1 MRKVER
7 VRPVTPRVKP
17 KKKVAA
23 YARVSMETERLMHSL
38 SAQVSHYSKYI
49 QKNPEW
55 EYAGVYSDDGI
66 SGTGTKKRK
75 GFQQLIA
82 DAEDGKIDII
92 LTKSISRFA
101 RNTVDLLETVRHLK
115 DKGIEVRF
123 EREHISSMSSEGEL
137 MLTILASFAQEESRS
152 ISENVKWGMQKR
164 FQQGI
169 PNGHFRI
176 FGYRWEGDM
185 LVIVPEEAKIVK
197 RIFQNFL
204 DGKSRLETEREFAA
218 EGIRTGNGCR
228 WVDSNL
234 KIVLTN
240 ITYTGN
246 LLLQKE
252 FTTDPIQKHRKK
264 NRGELPQY
272 YVQDTHEAIIDKVT
286 FDYVQKEMARRR
298 EMGAIANKS
307 IPTTCFTGK
316 LVCGMCG
323 RHFYH
328 SVSRKNKAGIP
339 YEIWL
344 CASRKEGKPC
354 GQRKYI
360 PDKILREVSADV
372 LGLTEFDEN
381 VFLARV
387 KNVLVPEPNE
397 LVFQFYDGRQMQR
410 HWASTAKKDWWTPQR
425 RAAVSEAR
433 RKKALRRK
441 EMTCF
446 TSKIKCEHCGWN
458 FRHQKE
464 AKISY
469 WRCAKPHH
477 DCGTVGLREDR
488 LKSMIAEVLGLTEFD
503 EQVFLEEMEEIRVKS
518 AEHIVFCFKDGRQ
531 VERIWNTAREGH
543 PASAAAK
550 QNMSISQKRQWTSER
565 RQKMSEYM
573 KKLRKERG
581 KAWRK
586 EE

>member
-49 QKNPEW
+49 QKNPAW

-101 RNTVDLLETVRHLK
+101 RNTVDLLETVRRLK

-176 FGYRWEGDM
+176 FGYRWEGDT
-185 LVIVPEEAKIVK
+185 LDIVPEEAKIVK

-218 EGIRTGNGCR
+218 EGIQTGNGCR
-228 WVDSNL
+228 WVDSSL
-234 KIVLTN
+234 KTVLTN

-246 LLLQKE
+246 MLLQKD
-252 FTTDPIQKHRKK
+252 FTTDPIQKNRKK
-264 NRGELPQY
+264 NCGELPQY
-272 YVQDTHEAIIDKVT
+272 YVQDTHEAIIDKET
-286 FDYVQKEMARRR
+286 FDYVQKEMERRR
-298 EMGAIANKS
+298 ELGALANKS

-328 SVSRKNKAGIP
+328 CTSRRGKARMP
-339 YEIWL
+339 YEIWI
-344 CASRKEGKPC
+344 CASRKEVKPC

-360 PDKILREVSADV
+360 PDKILRKVSADV
-372 LGLTEFDEN
+372 LGLTEFDETI
-381 VFLARV
+381 FLEQV
-387 KNVLVPEPNE
+387 KSILVPEPNE
-397 LVFQFYDGRQMQR
+397 LVFQFYDGRQLQQ
-410 HWASTAKKDWWTPQR
+410 HWISTAKKDSWTPQR
-425 RAAVSEAR
+425 RAAVSEAY
-433 RKKALRRK
+433 RRK
-441 EMTCF
+441 EKNCF
-446 TSKIKCEHCGWN
+446 TSRIKCEHCGQN
-458 FRHQKE
+458 FRHQKN

-477 DCGTVGLREDR
+477 DCDTIGLREDR
-488 LKSMIAEVLGLTEFD
+488 LKDMAAEVLGLVEFD
-503 EQVFLEEMEEIRVKS
+503 KKAFFKQMEEIRVKS
-518 AEHIVFCFKDGRQ
+518 AERIVFCFKDGRQ
-531 VERIWNTAREGH
+531 VECIWNTAREGH
-543 PASAAAK
+543 PASAADIGMPSK
-550 QNMSISQKRQWTSER
+550 DER
-565 RQKMSEYM
+565 IHE
-573 KKLRKERG
+573 KLRKERG